1 MKYDIIIIGSG
12 PAGISASLYTLRAN
26 LKTLIISKKIGTL
39 EKVNNI
45 ENYYGL
51 EKTITGKELQER
63 GFNQAKRLGT
73 EFINDEVVKIDYEK
87 DFIVETINSKYEAKA
102 VIIATGTTRRTPN
115 IKGIKEFEGKGISYC
130 ATCDAFLYRGKD
142 VAVLGAKEY
151 ALHEA
156 EELKRVAKSVVM
168 ITNGE
173 KAIENRGQ
181 NIDVDERIIKEFRGD
196 NKVEKIEFEDNTIT
210 NIDGIFVAIGTATST
225 DLARKIG
232 AKIDEK
238 GNIIVDS
245 QMKTNIPNLYA
256 CGDCTGG
263 ILQISKAV
271 YEGMVAGMTAIKN
284 IK

>member
-1 MKYDIIIIGSG
+1 
-12 PAGISASLYTLRAN
+12 
-26 LKTLIISKKIGTL
+26 
-39 EKVNNI
+39 
-45 ENYYGL
+45 
-51 EKTITGKELQER
+51 
-63 GFNQAKRLGT
+63 
-73 EFINDEVVKIDYEK
+73 
-87 DFIVETINSKYEAKA
+87 
-102 VIIATGTTRRTPN
+102 
-115 IKGIKEFEGKGISYC
+115 
-130 ATCDAFLYRGKD
+130 
-142 VAVLGAKEY
+142 
-151 ALHEA
+151 
-156 EELKRVAKSVVM
+156 M